1 MKKIYISFFLFITF
15 ISFSVQLAAADTK
28 LVGLWENRAVSL
40 HLKADGF
47 YDYKLN
53 TLVSFSGQWSSD
65 EKTITLNY
73 KMLGVSKTKLVH
85 YVLAGKTLTI
95 KKEDRPDVKLN
106 RVK

>member
-1 MKKIYISFFLFITF
+1 MKKIYLSFFLFITF
-15 ISFSVQLAAADTK
+15 MSFSVQAASDAK
-28 LVGLWENRAVSL
+28 LVGLWENSAVSL

-73 KMLGVSKTKLVH
+73 KILGVKKNKLVR
-85 YVLAGKTLTI
+85 YTLAGKTLTI
-95 KKEDRPDVKLN
+95 KKDDRPDVKLN